1 MPTLS
6 FIVLYFYKDGK
17 NVDCRDIPGNKTGIA
32 CRRHGLQS
40 APEMIIFSCLIIYPE
55 KQKKRPAL
63 ARRGICASSQ
73 GGIAVKKVISV
84 VLLVFLLLSSVACAE
99 EVNYEKQAELIF
111 QNLNVLYEET
121 YRYLE
126 QMKDVWN
133 AIIQDGKSEIDKEWF
148 DTHVLDTANSSGRYS
163 DILTW
168 ENHNGYTLE
177 EFYNTYDTF
186 FVPLKELC
194 GNDRDACLLFIRL
207 VYKDESAAEKLLP
220 FKDKIIDLKVAYPDY
235 EYLKEIQNF
244 YRKTSEM
251 VDYANGSFENYLSFS
266 EKVSSFDEAR
276 ISIKSDFI
284 FAYEW
289 IDWVYFAMDMN
300 EEYKAFLTQYHEK
313 RLMAEA
319 LEKQPLYDKAVKLE
333 QEGKKAEANGLYAA
347 LGNYLDSAEKFNAHY
362 CSNTTT
368 TVLRSG
374 LAPVKYGDYYVFLTK
389 YGKPMFAGE
398 WDWVG
403 NASNGMFAVM
413 KDQKRGYIDINGEIA
428 VPLVWDSTMEFSKD
442 GKAFVYSQADGYWS
456 EIDKTGKV
464 LRNKLGNPVTST
476 ADQAEGGWIPF
487 KNWYTD
493 NTGKAALIGE
503 WDRGYDFYS
512 EYAVVSKD
520 GKCGLIDRK
529 GNYIYPCEYDTIL
542 NGGSFFV
549 LVKNGYLSI
558 EDDSKNVLY

>member
-1 MPTLS
+1 M
-6 FIVLYFYKDGK
+6 
-17 NVDCRDIPGNKTGIA
+17 
-32 CRRHGLQS
+32 
-40 APEMIIFSCLIIYPE
+40 
-55 KQKKRPAL
+55 
-63 ARRGICASSQ
+63 
-73 GGIAVKKVISV
+73 KKVISV

-347 LGNYLDSAEKFNAHY
+347 LGNYLNSAEKFNAHY

-368 TVLRSG
+368 SVLRSG

-413 KDQKRGYIDINGEIA
+413 KDQKRGYIDTNGEIA

-464 LRNKLGNPVTST
+464 LRNKLGNPVTLT
-476 ADQAEGGWIPF
+476 ADQAEGVWIPF